1 MLNCQSVTRLLS
13 ESQERKLSMQERMS
27 LKMHMMM
34 CSGCHNFG
42 KQMHILRQMGRT
54 YAKGEYEQ
62 TDKTDK

>member
-13 ESQERKLSMQERMS
+13 ESQERKLTMQERMS

-42 KQMHILRQMGRT
+42 KHMHILRQAART
-54 YAKGEYEQ
+54 YAKGEYEH